1 MDKPTDGRAAQPRKA
16 VHNVMMEDP
25 VGALDEAAF
34 EQLADASRRE
44 LQLHCYRMLG
54 SFHDAEDAVQ
64 EAFLRAWRGREAY
77 TGRGSVRGWLHR
89 IATNVCLRMLERRA
103 IGRRL
108 LPEVLGPPVGFE
120 PLGQPATDVSW
131 LEPYPGRWL
140 VPDAADPTPGP
151 EARYEAHET
160 VGLAFVA
167 ALQALPPRQ
176 RAALLLRDVVG
187 LSASETAAV
196 LEASAAATNSALQ
209 RARATI
215 EARYPGGRPTTPP
228 APDPAQQPLL
238 DRYLEAWDA
247 ADVDG
252 LVRLLAADATW
263 SMPPWPQWYCGRSD
277 IGAFLRWAWRH
288 GAGYGRLLPTWA
300 NGRPAFG
307 YYRRSPEDPR
317 WHQFAIQVLELH
329 GGEVR
334 SITNFVDRRVFRSFA
349 LPPEP
354 PGTGGPMIREPLT
367 YRDR

>member
-1 MDKPTDGRAAQPRKA
+1 
-16 VHNVMMEDP
+16 MEHTP
-25 VGALDEAAF
+25 GALDRAAF
-34 EQLADASRRE
+34 EQFAEASRRE

-64 EAFLRAWRGREAY
+64 EAFLRAWRGREAF

-103 IGRRL
+103 IRRRV

-120 PLGQPATDVSW
+120 PLGHLTTDVPW
-131 LEPYPGRWL
+131 LEPYPGWPL
-140 VPDAADPTPGP
+140 QDAADPARDP

-160 VGLAFVA
+160 ISLAFVA

-187 LSASETAAV
+187 LSTIETAAV

-215 EARYPGGRPTTPP
+215 GARYPRGQPTTPL
-228 APDPAQQPLL
+228 APDPAQQTLL

-252 LVRLLAADATW
+252 LVRLLAADAAW
-263 SMPPWPQWYCGRSD
+263 SMPPWPQWYRGRTN
-277 IGAFLRWAWRH
+277 IGAFLRWAWRD
-288 GAGYGRLLPTWA
+288 GAGCGRLLPTRA
-300 NGRPAFG
+300 NGQPAFG
-307 YYRRSPEDPR
+307 YYRRSPDDPR
-317 WHQFAIQVLELH
+317 WRQFAIQVLEVD

-334 SITNFVDRRVFRSFA
+334 SITNFVDARLFESFA
-349 LPPEP
+349 LPVEP
-354 PGTGGPMIREPLT
+354 PGDQPTDEMGTARVS
-367 YRDR
+367 R